1 MSGDGGVGVPTTSD
15 LAAQAVAASASAAM
29 IIDGRRV
36 QAKRTFEVLNPATG
50 SRLADAPDCTG
61 MQLDDAM
68 EAASCAFRTWRL
80 DDAARCAAM
89 QAAAHE
95 LQSAAMELALIL
107 TAEQGKPLRD
117 SLAEVETVAKWL
129 HWYAE
134 LDCGPEIIEDNVER
148 KVVVYRRPL
157 GPCVAITPWNFP
169 IQIAGKKAAQ
179 ALRPR
184 NTVVVKPSPYTPLAT
199 LKLVEVVQRAFP
211 PRVLSAVSGGSPLGP
226 WMVEYPLTRK
236 ISFTGSTRAGKQ
248 VAAAAAPD
256 LKRITLELGGNDAAI
271 VLDDADPA
279 VVARG
284 IFDRAFVNCGQTC
297 AAIKR
302 VYAPQSLFDSLAE
315 ASSECASAAVIGD
328 GMDPATDYGPLN
340 NRQQLETVSE
350 LVRNAIA
357 NGARV
362 LTGGEASGDGGYFYR
377 PTILTQV
384 HERMPIVDEEQ
395 FGPALPILSY
405 TRLDDAVERANS
417 GPFGLGGSVWTGDPD
432 RGAEV
437 ASRLEC
443 GTAWVNTHAVNLVSQ
458 PFAGAKSSGIGVENG
473 RWGMHEFTQIQAI
486 HTAL

>member
-1 MSGDGGVGVPTTSD
+1 
-15 LAAQAVAASASAAM
+15 M

-36 QAKRTFEVLNPATG
+36 KAERTFEVMNPATG
-50 SRLADAPDCTG
+50 SHLADAPDCTRS
-61 MQLDDAM
+61 QLDEAM
-68 EAASCAFRTWRL
+68 ETASRAFQTWRV

-89 QAAAHE
+89 QTAANE

-117 SLAEVETVAKWL
+117 SLAEVDTVANWL
-129 HWYAE
+129 RWYAE
-134 LDCGPEIIEDNVER
+134 LDCGPEIVEDGAER
-148 KVVVYRRPL
+148 KVAVYRRPL

-169 IQIAGKKAAQ
+169 IQMAGKKAAQ
-179 ALRPR
+179 ALRPG

-199 LKLVEVVQRAFP
+199 LKFVEVLQRAFP
-211 PRVLSAVSGGSPLGP
+211 PGVLSAVSGGPELGP
-226 WMVEYPLTRK
+226 WMVEHPLTRK

-248 VAAAAAPD
+248 VATAAAPD

-279 VVARG
+279 AIARG

-302 VYAPQSLFDSLAE
+302 VYVPESLFDPVAAAL
-315 ASSECASAAVIGD
+315 SECASDAVIGD

-340 NRQQLETVSE
+340 SRPQLQIVSE
-350 LVRNAIA
+350 LVQDALA
-357 NGARV
+357 NGACA
-362 LTGGEASGDGGYFYR
+362 LTGGEAPSDAGYFYR
-377 PTILTQV
+377 PTILTEV
-384 HERMPIVDEEQ
+384 HDGMRIVDEEQ
-395 FGPALPILSY
+395 FGPALPIVSY
-405 TRLDDAVERANS
+405 TRLDDAVERANR
-417 GPFGLGGSVWTGDPD
+417 GKFGLGGSVWTADPD

-437 ASRLEC
+437 AGRLEC

-458 PFAGAKSSGIGVENG
+458 PFAGAKWSGIGVENG

-486 HTAL
+486 HTAF